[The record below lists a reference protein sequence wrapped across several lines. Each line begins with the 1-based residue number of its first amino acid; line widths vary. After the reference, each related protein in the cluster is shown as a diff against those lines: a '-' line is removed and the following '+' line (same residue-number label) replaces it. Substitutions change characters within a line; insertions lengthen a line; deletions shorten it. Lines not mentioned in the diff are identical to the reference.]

1 MRAALKSHSQDT
13 GTLHLKPQVQA
24 PSYTHVEAV
33 PRYCDSHPAAS
44 AASQC
49 SALLSPLSHAH
60 KQVLRTLSACLQ
72 AQQKAAGSVLC
83 RLPKD
88 CSLQCEAQAA
98 LLEGYPISNN
108 MPDAILLTR
117 ASSQLQFSSRAK
129 HGKGMGMRQYLCGY

>member
-33 PRYCDSHPAAS
+33 LRYCDSHPAAS
-44 AASQC
+44 AASQR
-49 SALLSPLSHAH
+49 SALLSPLSPAH

-72 AQQKAAGSVLC
+72 TQQKAAGSVLC
-83 RLPKD
+83 RLPK
-88 CSLQCEAQAA
+88 CEAQAA
-98 LLEGYPISNN
+98 LLEGYPIPNN

-117 ASSQLQFSSRAK
+117 TSSQLQFSSRAK
-129 HGKGMGMRQYLCGY
+129 RGKGMGMRQYLCGY